1 MSRCARW
8 RSRSNRET
16 AGSASSRCCSPA
28 SSCCSSCNDS
38 DPLQSAAHAVPTPAR
53 SFAPVALLEIQG
65 VTRRFG
71 DFTAVDDV
79 SLAVEPGEFFTLLG
93 PSGCG
98 KTTLLRM
105 IAGFDLPDA
114 GRILLSGDDL
124 ATTPPELRPVRTV
137 FQSYALFPHMSVA
150 ANVAFPLQMARVPPG
165 ERKARIEAA
174 LEDVRLT
181 GFDKRY
187 PHELSGGQKQ
197 RVAIARALV
206 THPTMLLLDEPLAAL
221 DAKLRED
228 LSIELINLQKEVGI
242 AFVYVTHD
250 QTEALALSHRIAVM
264 NHGRIEQLDEP
275 SKIYGYP
282 RTRFVA
288 DFIGHCNLLSGPVIQ
303 TDGGVAI
310 VDVEGLGGVQ
320 VATQASIPGGARGT
334 VALRPEKIRIA
345 TSAPAE
351 NPASPLA
358 DPHANHYRG
367 TVHDLLY
374 MGDVTVY
381 RVGTPGGAIV
391 EALLANS
398 QTGRAKFFEVGDAVE
413 VSWPVAAGHFIAE

>member
-1 MSRCARW
+1 
-8 RSRSNRET
+8 
-16 AGSASSRCCSPA
+16 
-28 SSCCSSCNDS
+28 
-38 DPLQSAAHAVPTPAR
+38 
-53 SFAPVALLEIQG
+53 VALLEIQG

-150 ANVAFPLQMARVPPG
+150 ANVAFPLQMARVPQA
-165 ERKARIEAA
+165 ERKTRIEAA